1 MKPQAV
7 EFLLHMSLATA
18 ASSVN
23 SLAED
28 VMVDEIM
35 PKLQHLNESS
45 VGGSHDERRYPV
57 RAF

>member
-35 PKLQHLNESS
+35 PKLQHLNDS